1 MRKFNRKNNQVREIT
16 IEKNI
21 NLNADGS
28 CLITQGNTKVICT
41 ATFEKDVPIWL
52 KNKGSGWVTAE
63 YSMLP
68 ASTSSRNK
76 RESKQGKQTGR
87 TIEIQRLIGRSLR
100 TVVDLKKLN
109 CGQFIVDC
117 DVIQADGGTR
127 TTSVTGAFVAMSLAI
142 KKLLKQGILTENPI
156 KDYLA
161 AISCGIINNKI
172 FMDLDYEEDSNADV
186 DANFIFAKKLGIS
199 EVQISGE
206 GSTFSLELMNEMI
219 KLSTKAVE
227 NIFDLQKRMI
237 GKI

>member
-1 MRKFNRKNNQVREIT
+1 
-16 IEKNI
+16 
-21 NLNADGS
+21 
-28 CLITQGNTKVICT
+28 
-41 ATFEKDVPIWL
+41 
-52 KNKGSGWVTAE
+52 
-63 YSMLP
+63 MLP
-68 ASTSSRNK
+68 ASTSSRSK

-142 KKLLKQGILTENPI
+142 KKLLKQGVLTENPI

-161 AISCGIINNKI
+161 AISCGIINTKI
-172 FMDLDYEEDSNADV
+172 FMDLDYEERNSNADV
-186 DANFIFAKKLGIS
+186 DANFIFAKELGIS

-206 GSTFSLELMNEMI
+206 GSTFSLKLMNEMI
-219 KLSTKAVE
+219 KLSTKSVE
-227 NIFDLQKRMI
+227 NILIYKEEQ
-237 GKI
+237 

>member
-1 MRKFNRKNNQVREIT
+1 MRKFNRKKNQVREIT

-142 KKLLKQGILTENPI
+142 KKLLKQGALTENPI

-161 AISCGIINNKI
+161 AISCGIINSKI
-172 FMDLDYEEDSNADV
+172 FIDLDYEEDSNADV

-206 GSTFSLELMNEMI
+206 GSTFSLKLMNEMI

-227 NIFDLQKRMI
+227 NIFDLQ
-237 GKI
+237 

>member
-1 MRKFNRKNNQVREIT
+1 MRKFNRKNNQIRKIT

-68 ASTSSRNK
+68 ASTSSRNQ

-161 AISCGIINNKI
+161 AISCGIINTKI
-172 FMDLDYEEDSNADV
+172 FIDLDYEEDSNADV

-206 GSTFSLELMNEMI
+206 GSTFSLKLMNEMI

>member
-1 MRKFNRKNNQVREIT
+1 MRKFNRKNNQIRKIT

-28 CLITQGNTKVICT
+28 CLISQGNTKVICT

-142 KKLLKQGILTENPI
+142 KKLLKQGALTENPI

-161 AISCGIINNKI
+161 AISCGIINTKI
-172 FMDLDYEEDSNADV
+172 FIDLDYEEDSNADV

-206 GSTFSLELMNEMI
+206 GSTFSLKLMNEMI